1 MIEIKNFNNLSEP
14 ELWQIKKIWNDEVG
28 FIYPF
33 DDKVFNHHV
42 INSKFLVKNASFIAF
57 LLDVP
62 IGFIIAK
69 TFDTGEISAYRDRSW
84 ISLFYVSKHY
94 RKQGAGSLLLEK
106 CLNELEEKAVRVSQS
121 GFIMNQF
128 FMEKMMYKIQSDI
141 LNLRDMTKEV
151 YLSLNLNQVYQVEI
165 GKSNMILFL
174 DNDTEVQLSL

>member
-1 MIEIKNFNNLSEP
+1 MKISTNQVVSFYCAKEREVNSIKSVISGKYNKKEVENMDNNMIV
-14 ELWQIKKIWNDEVG
+14 KI
-28 FIYPF
+28 
-33 DDKVFNHHV
+33 
-42 INSKFLVKNASFIAF
+42 
-57 LLDVP
+57 
-62 IGFIIAK
+62 
-69 TFDTGEISAYRDRSW
+69 
-84 ISLFYVSKHY
+84 
-94 RKQGAGSLLLEK
+94 EK

-128 FMEKMMYKIQSDI
+128 FMGKMMYKIQSDI